1 MNAMEAYFANVKKV
15 LNRVWDSQ
23 REAMETAA
31 QWMSRA
37 TLEGHNLFAFGC
49 SHAGLLA
56 LEMYYRTGG
65 MANIN
70 PVRAPGLCLDVDPAT
85 MTSQMER
92 MADYG
97 RIIADNQPI
106 GEGDVVIV
114 HSVSQLKGRDTV
126 CEAEEELPDAAATV

>member
-1 MNAMEAYFANVKKV
+1 MNAMEAYFANVKNV
-15 LNRVWDSQ
+15 LDRVWDSQ

-65 MANIN
+65 MAK
-70 PVRAPGLCLDVDPAT
+70 PARWNGWRT
-85 MTSQMER
+85 TGGSSPTTSPS
-92 MADYG
+92 G
-97 RIIADNQPI
+97 R
-106 GEGDVVIV
+106 G
-114 HSVSQLKGRDTV
+114 TW
-126 CEAEEELPDAAATV
+126 